1 MMNELNKRNR
11 KKLSRR
17 IAENAKEKTRPTA
30 AHNGRYMIMI
40 DVEQLSA
47 MPNLIPLGV
56 NDLQQFAYCP
66 RIVFYNTVTKGL
78 KSLPR

>member
-1 MMNELNKRNR
+1 
-11 KKLSRR
+11 
-17 IAENAKEKTRPTA
+17 
-30 AHNGRYMIMI
+30 MIMI